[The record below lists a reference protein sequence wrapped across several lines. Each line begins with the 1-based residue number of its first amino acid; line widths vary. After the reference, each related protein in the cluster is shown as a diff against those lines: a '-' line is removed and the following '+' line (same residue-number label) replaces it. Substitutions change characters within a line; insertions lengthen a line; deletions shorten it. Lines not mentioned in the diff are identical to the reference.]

1 MAHPISFDTIVR
13 GVALVAGIAPADLIG
28 PDRHRPL
35 VRPRQRAMLLARR
48 IRPDLSLPNI
58 GRRMGGRDHTT
69 VLYGAARVERRLQEG
84 EQDEL
89 NAVAQTLQYLGLD
102 RLPERPDMARPRAMV
117 AYELSR
123 VEARAAQLRAELE
136 ALGAY

>member
-1 MAHPISFDTIVR
+1 MAHPISFDAIVR
-13 GVALVAGIAPADLIG
+13 AAALVARIAPADLIG
-28 PDRHRPL
+28 PSRLRPL

-48 IRPDLSLPNI
+48 IRPDLSLPNL
-58 GRRMGGRDHTT
+58 GRRLGGRDHTT
-69 VLYGAARVERRLQEG
+69 VLHGAKRAERRLRDG

-89 NAVAQTLQYLGLD
+89 SAVALTLQYLGLD

-136 ALGAY
+136 TLGAY

>member
-1 MAHPISFDTIVR
+1 MAHPISFDEILRAAATVA
-13 GVALVAGIAPADLIG
+13 GVATADLIG
-28 PDRHRPL
+28 SSRLRKI

-48 IRPDLSLPNI
+48 IRPDLSSPNI

-69 VLYGAARVERRLQEG
+69 ILLGAARAERRLQEA
-84 EQDEL
+84 ERDEL
-89 NAVAQTLQYLGLD
+89 SAVALTLQYLGLD